1 MCSFT
6 LGKTFLHFSPLYAY
20 FTKKVM
26 KIRNDPLLKRIYFVL
41 MITTANWLVGLLFM
55 LKSTT
60 LFQLEHLKSRS
71 GRSADFAY
79 KLRIHCL
86 TKILNNWFEL
96 FDRLGLHSIN
106 MLHTVSPEK
115 SREVWGLDCWEAI
128 LLKSCLRS
136 LCHWTSHLKSSS
148 SGSWYDRLHHPVE
161 TKADFIPLIFWA

>member
-1 MCSFT
+1 
-6 LGKTFLHFSPLYAY
+6 
-20 FTKKVM
+20 M

-115 SREVWGLDCWEAI
+115 KSGGVRSGLLGGHTTEVLFEITLPLNFSFKTLKFWFVVWQVEPSCWNQSRFRSVN
-128 LLKSCLRS
+128 LLSLGQTLSFRRLR
-136 LCHWTSHLKSSS
+136 
-148 SGSWYDRLHHPVE
+148 
-161 TKADFIPLIFWA
+161 